1 MRQRSAERFVFI
13 WLVLIALLSSAG
25 ACGGG
30 GDDDDD
36 AAGDD
41 DDNDDDN
48 DDDAGT
54 ALTYENF
61 AKGFFETYCLY
72 CHVAPLDEDVPF
84 VLDSYDAV
92 LEQLDEIRLQAVEL
106 KSMPPDFTPGDFPTD
121 SEREKLG
128 EWIDAG
134 APE

>member
-1 MRQRSAERFVFI
+1 MRPRSAERFVLI
-13 WLVLIALLSSAG
+13 WILLIAFLSAAG

-30 GDDDDD
+30 VGDDDDD
-36 AAGDD
+36 AMGDD
-41 DDNDDDN
+41 DDA

-54 ALTYENF
+54 TLTYENF
-61 AKGFFETYCLY
+61 AKDFFETYCLH

-92 LEQLDEIRLQAVEL
+92 VEQLDEIREQAVEL
-106 KSMPPDFTPGDFPTD
+106 KAMPPDFTPGDFPTD
-121 SEREKLG
+121 SEREMLG